1 MQSFNNKQLET
12 MYIKARK
19 MGNAERA
26 EKYLNILRGR
36 MLNSAKGQRKAAEG
50 LVLEMRD
57 VREHERDG
65 IEVVE
70 HVKGYWVKEAV

>member
-1 MQSFNNKQLET
+1 MNSFNNKQLEA
-12 MYIKARK
+12 MYIKARN
-19 MGNAERA
+19 MDNTERA
-26 EKYLNILRGR
+26 ENYLNILRGR

-65 IEVVE
+65 VEVVE
-70 HVKGYWVKEAV
+70 HIKGYWVKGAA